1 MDSCLG
7 VEQDLDKATSKFNAL
22 NEHTNK
28 VLEEIISQVEDLKNE
43 ISKQP
48 PDSPLTQAQAMIL
61 SDLAANVKQTVF
73 QMSTEHR
80 ELHATVSRVG
90 KSIDRHFIIDY
101 ASVAPKAESFSS
113 DTNRPIMEQAIA
125 QHLYRQGLEEV
136 GDVFVSEAGVT
147 CVERTCA
154 FALLQRCASALA
166 AGDPAPALAWAQR
179 RAHQLTHS
187 PLPFALHTVQTLKVG
202 REQGVGAAIEYAR
215 QQFPAHAAR
224 HERQLAAAVCALAW
238 LTPGAGNPPPQYQR
252 LLDPRALGSEAAELF
267 VREACAL
274 LRLAP
279 LSPLA
284 GAAGAGAR
292 VLPALHDIRNKMC
305 HMAKRSLPCKS
316 CIERC
321 SEAAELFVREAC
333 ALLRLAPLSPLAGAA
348 GAGARVLPALHDI
361 RNKMC
366 QQHVAA
372 AWADD
377 ELPLEVELGA
387 EGGGYHSVFACP
399 ILRQQASEQNP
410 PMRLLCGHVISRDAL
425 NKLAMGVKLK
435 CPYCPMEQS
444 PSEARQIYFS

>member
-7 VEQDLDKATSKFNAL
+7 VEQDLDKATTKFNAL

-48 PDSPLTQAQAMIL
+48 PDSPLTQTQAMIL

-305 HMAKRSLPCKS
+305 
-316 CIERC
+316 
-321 SEAAELFVREAC
+321 
-333 ALLRLAPLSPLAGAA
+333 
-348 GAGARVLPALHDI
+348 
-361 RNKMC
+361 